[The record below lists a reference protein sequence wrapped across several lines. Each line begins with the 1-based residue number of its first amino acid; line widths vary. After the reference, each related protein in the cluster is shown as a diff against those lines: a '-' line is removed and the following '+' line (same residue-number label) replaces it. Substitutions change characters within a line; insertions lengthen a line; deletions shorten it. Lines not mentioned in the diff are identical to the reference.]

1 MPHVFE
7 RESKPVEMAD
17 PCVPQLKHVNIAKDA
32 VYGSDNTRQQF
43 ERKEMDWRRESVQL
57 WNPFAALGSEAAKHP
72 RAARDGTSASSPY
85 CYYSILWQPFAEL
98 CNPLRAD

>member
-1 MPHVFE
+1 MYTSE
-7 RESKPVEMAD
+7 GRSRVETTG
-17 PCVPQLKHVNIAKDA
+17 PRVPQRIHVNITKDA
-32 VYGSDNTRQQF
+32 LIGPDNTRQQF

-85 CYYSILWQPFAEL
+85 CYYSILWQPFAEP